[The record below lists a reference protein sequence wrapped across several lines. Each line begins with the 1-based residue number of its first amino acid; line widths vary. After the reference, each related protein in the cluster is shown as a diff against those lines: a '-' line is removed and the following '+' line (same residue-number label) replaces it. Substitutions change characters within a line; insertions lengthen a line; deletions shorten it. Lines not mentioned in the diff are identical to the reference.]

1 MLFLLLLILW
11 PIVELI
17 VAIRI
22 ADLIGVVPMLL
33 LLVAGLP
40 IGWWTMRSQGR
51 GVLRRLAAALGER
64 RTPARE
70 VVDGALVVTGGF
82 LVMIPG
88 FISDAIGLL
97 LLLPPSRALSRS
109 WILPRLRNRLVVQ
122 AVGFTTGRG
131 SSARQNYDVDSTALD
146 VPPPKLSA

>member
-11 PIVELI
+11 PIAELI
-17 VAIRI
+17 VAIRV
-22 ADLIGVVPMLL
+22 ADLIGVAPMLL
-33 LLVAGLP
+33 ALLVALP
-40 IGWWTMRSQGR
+40 VGWWTMRSQGR
-51 GVLRRLAAALGER
+51 GVMRRLAAALAER
-64 RTPARE
+64 RTPGRE
-70 VVDGALVVTGGF
+70 VLDGALVLTGGF

-97 LLLPPSRALSRS
+97 LLLPPSRALGRG

-122 AVGFTTGRG
+122 AVGFTAGRRSATGQ
-131 SSARQNYDVDSTALD
+131 SYDVDSTALD